1 MTKPQPI
8 VRLMDERMFDEVV
21 TNEHRLA
28 EYARKRQ
35 VLAEQPTS
43 VFPLVVFDFATAA
56 QDSSTH
62 GQPSA

>member
-1 MTKPQPI
+1 
-8 VRLMDERMFDEVV
+8 
-21 TNEHRLA
+21 
-28 EYARKRQ
+28 
-35 VLAEQPTS
+35 